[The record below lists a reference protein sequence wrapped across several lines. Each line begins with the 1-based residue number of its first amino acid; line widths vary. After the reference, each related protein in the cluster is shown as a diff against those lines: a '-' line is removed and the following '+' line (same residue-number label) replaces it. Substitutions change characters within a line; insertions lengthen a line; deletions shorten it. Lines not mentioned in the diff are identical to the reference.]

1 MRKIIVAALLWGWV
15 SSYGQSPGGVSTNLR
30 WWLKANAG
38 AYTDNGTTLATN
50 GQAVQFWRDQSTV
63 VNHATQGT
71 AGNRPT
77 YQTNIIN
84 GNPALRFT
92 QDHYLDGTAVSG
104 IGGTDSFYMLMVFKQ
119 LTYQTNGGNDQ
130 NGTFVLDRPTATN
143 NLTSFKVINTDKY
156 FYQRRDDAGNNL
168 GGPISTT
175 PVNTSSFVIA
185 DFYRNYVSAASSS
198 EGFYLNG
205 RLEVSQT
212 GPTTTMTGPII
223 RLGRH
228 ATVSNNGLDG
238 YFAEIAMYNTNLSAT
253 QRQQIE
259 SYFAVKYGIT
269 LDQTTLT
276 NYLRSDGTTIYPAT
290 TVGYTT
296 YVSDIAGVGQ
306 DNAASGSGLLQT
318 ASQSQNTNAVVS
330 IAISNAAGTLVNN
343 EFMLWGSNNGSL
355 TSPNSSDVDGTTI
368 KRRLSR
374 VWRVAE
380 TGGDVGNVNISF
392 DLSTVPGS
400 KTGSDLRLLVDAD
413 GAFNSGATA
422 TSGTLAGSVFTVNN
436 INLADGNYFTVGST
450 NTSTTP
456 LPVEVTDFTVSF
468 ENPVVVAEWRT
479 ASELNNDHFT
489 VERAGLD
496 LSFDEVARVPG
507 AGTSNT
513 PLTYSIADENPFA
526 GRSYY
531 RLKQTDL
538 DGTVSYAGTRSVYI
552 PSSDKSLSVYPNP
565 TTDGRQWKLKW
576 SDSAF
581 QLDHLDIFDQQGKLL
596 ETFAPAEHHSKEF
609 VIQTRQALLPGLYIL
624 NVHYNGRNEFM
635 KLVVR

>member
-1 MRKIIVAALLWGWV
+1 MRKSFAAALLLGWA
-15 SSYGQSPGGVSTNLR
+15 SSFGQSPGGVSTNLR

-38 AYTDNGTTLATN
+38 VYTDNGTTQATN
-50 GQAVQFWRDQSTV
+50 GQTVQFWRDQSTV
-63 VNHATQGT
+63 ANHATQGIP
-71 AGNRPT
+71 ANKAT

-84 GNPALRFT
+84 GNPALRFS
-92 QDHYLDGTAVSG
+92 QNQYLDGTSVSG

-130 NGTFVLDRPTATN
+130 NGTFILDRPTATN
-143 NLTSFKVINTDKY
+143 NLTSFKVVNTDKY

-175 PVNTSSFVIA
+175 AVNTSSFVIT
-185 DFYRNYVSAASSS
+185 DIYRNYVSAASSS

-212 GPTTTMTGPII
+212 GPATTMTGPII

-228 ATVSNNGLDG
+228 ATVANNGLDG
-238 YFAEIAMYNTNLSAT
+238 YFAEIAVYNTNLTAT

-259 SYFAVKYGIT
+259 SYFAVKYGVT
-269 LDQTTLT
+269 LDQTVLT

-290 TVGYTT
+290 TAGYTT

-318 ASQSQNTNAVVS
+318 TSQSQNTNSVVS
-330 IAISNAAGTLVNN
+330 IAISNAAATLVNN

-355 TSPNSSDVDGTTI
+355 TSPNSSDVDGATI

-380 TGGDVGNVNISF
+380 TGDVGNVNISF
-392 DLSTVPGS
+392 DLSAVPGS

-413 GAFNSGATA
+413 GVFNSGATA
-422 TSGTLAGSVFTVNN
+422 TSGSLAGSVFTVNN
-436 INLADGNYFTVGST
+436 INLANGNYFTVGST
-450 NTSTTP
+450 NIGTTP
-456 LPVEVTDFTVSF
+456 LPVEVIDFSVSY
-468 ENPVVVAEWRT
+468 EDPVVVAAWKT

-489 VERAGLD
+489 VERAGRD

-507 AGTSNT
+507 VGTSST
-513 PLTYSIADENPFA
+513 PHAYSITDDNPFA
-526 GRSYY
+526 GRLYY
-531 RLKQTDL
+531 RLKQTDV
-538 DGTVSYAGTRSVYI
+538 DGTVSYAGIRSIDI
-552 PSSDKSLSVYPNP
+552 PASDKSLSVYPNP
-565 TTDGRQWKLKW
+565 TTDGQQWKLKW
-576 SDSAF
+576 SDRAF
-581 QLDHLDIFDQQGKLL
+581 QLDQVDILDQQGRLL
-596 ETFAPAEHHSKEF
+596 ETIIPVEQHAKEF
-609 VIQTRQALLPGLYIL
+609 SIHTREGLLPGLYIL
-624 NVHYNGRNEFM
+624 NIHYNDRHEFV